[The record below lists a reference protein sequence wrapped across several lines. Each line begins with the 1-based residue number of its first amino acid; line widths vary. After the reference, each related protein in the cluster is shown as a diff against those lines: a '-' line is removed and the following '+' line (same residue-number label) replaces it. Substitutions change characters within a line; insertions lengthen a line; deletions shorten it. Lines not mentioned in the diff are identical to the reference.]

1 MKKPQII
8 VIKAVETPQ
17 YNGDQQIEPEND
29 ILLLGTLLFT
39 VGDPHMRARIGKGE
53 RP

>member
-29 ILLLGTLLFT
+29 ILPLGTLLFT

-53 RP
+53 RL